1 MTREALDRILRSLL
15 DNIQDMEELVEHA
28 TIDAVDAL
36 KRQDLVAAQKIY
48 DADSIINTRRFD
60 LENDC
65 VITIATQQPIMAGD
79 LRLVASILEV
89 SGELERMGDYAKGI
103 AKICLLIGTEPLIKP
118 LIDIP
123 RMMEITLS
131 MLRRAVTAFINHDVE
146 AARSIPDDD
155 YLVDDLYNQVYRE
168 LITIMFAKPT
178 TIDQAN
184 HLMWAAHNLER
195 MADRVTNICERA
207 IYVVTGEM
215 KEVDKTDDEVNSSY
229 QGDGSN

>member
-1 MTREALDRILRSLL
+1 MTREALDRKLISLL
-15 DNIQDMEELVEHA
+15 DDIRSLEELVENA
-28 TIDAVDAL
+28 TIRAVDAL
-36 KRQDLVAAQKIY
+36 KKQDLAAAQQIY
-48 DADSIINTRRFD
+48 DDDIIINSRRFD

-65 VITIATQQPIMAGD
+65 IITIATQQPIMAGD

-103 AKICLLIGTEPLIKP
+103 AKICLLIGKEPLIKP
-118 LIDIP
+118 LVDIP

-131 MLRRAVTAFINHDVE
+131 MLRRSVSAFINHDVE
-146 AARSIPDDD
+146 LARSIPEEDFM
-155 YLVDDLYNQVYRE
+155 VDDLYNQVYRE
-168 LITIMFAKPT
+168 LITIMFTKPT

-207 IYVVTGEM
+207 IYVVTSEM
-215 KEVDKTDDEVNSSY
+215 KEVDQSDEEISPSPT
-229 QGDGSN
+229 GDES

>member
-1 MTREALDRILRSLL
+1 MTRETLDRKLNSLL
-15 DNIQDMEELVEHA
+15 AEIQSLEELVEKA
-28 TIDAVDAL
+28 TIGAVEAL
-36 KRQDLVAAQKIY
+36 KRQDQAAAQKIY
-48 DADSIINTRRFD
+48 DDDKIINTRRFD

-89 SGELERMGDYAKGI
+89 AGELERMGDYAKGI
-103 AKICLLIGTEPLIKP
+103 AKICLLIGKEPLIKP

-123 RMMEITLS
+123 RMTEITLS
-131 MLRRAVTAFINHDVE
+131 MLRRAVSAFINHDVDL
-146 AARSIPDDD
+146 ARSIPDED
-155 YLVDDLYNQVYRE
+155 YQVDDLYNQVYRE
-168 LITIMFAKPT
+168 LIMIMFSRPT

-207 IYVVTGEM
+207 VYVVTGEM
-215 KEVDKTDDEVNSSY
+215 KEVDQTDDEMNASSH
-229 QGDGSN
+229 GEGV

>member
-1 MTREALDRILRSLL
+1 MTRETLDRKLNSLL
-15 DNIQDMEELVEHA
+15 ADIQSLEELVEKA
-28 TIDAVDAL
+28 TTGAVEAL
-36 KRQDLVAAQKIY
+36 KRQDQAAAQKIY
-48 DADSIINTRRFD
+48 DDDKIINTRRFD

-89 SGELERMGDYAKGI
+89 AGELERMGDYAKGI
-103 AKICLLIGTEPLIKP
+103 AKICLLIGKEPLIKP

-123 RMMEITLS
+123 RMAEITLS
-131 MLRRAVTAFINHDVE
+131 MLRRAVSAFINHDVDL
-146 AARSIPDDD
+146 ARSIPDDD
-155 YLVDDLYNQVYRE
+155 SQVDDLYNQVYRE
-168 LITIMFAKPT
+168 LIMLMFSRPT

-207 IYVVTGEM
+207 VYVVTGEM
-215 KEVDKTDDEVNSSY
+215 KEVDQTDDEMDPLSH
-229 QGDGSN
+229 GRGG

>member
-1 MTREALDRILRSLL
+1 MTREALDRKLKSLL
-15 DNIQDMEELVEHA
+15 DDIQSLEELVEKA

-36 KRQDLVAAQKIY
+36 KRQDLVAAQQIY

-123 RMMEITLS
+123 RMTEITLS
-131 MLRRAVTAFINHDVE
+131 MLRRAVHAFIHHDVE
-146 AARSIPDDD
+146 LARRIPDED
-155 YLVDDLYNQVYRE
+155 YQVDDLYNQVYRE
-168 LITIMFAKPT
+168 LITIMFTKPT

-207 IYVVTGEM
+207 IYVVTSEM
-215 KEVDKTDDEVNSSY
+215 KEIDQSDDEFTPRLN
-229 QGDGSN
+229 NREM